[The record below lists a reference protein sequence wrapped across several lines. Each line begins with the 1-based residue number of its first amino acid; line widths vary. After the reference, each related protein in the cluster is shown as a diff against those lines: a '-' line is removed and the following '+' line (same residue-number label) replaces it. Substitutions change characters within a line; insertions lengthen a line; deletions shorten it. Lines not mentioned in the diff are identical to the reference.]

1 MQLFPSTRRR
11 FVFCNIQQTC
21 CGNEETWLHRE
32 HERGCG
38 AALTSPWRVTKGH
51 CCSHPYSPGLSYSKD
66 PALLSWIPPRS
77 FEITKEGMKGV
88 VRVLC
93 GCHHNSVESG
103 RHACVHKA
111 GQAGTREPADSDLQG
126 VSSLIRL
133 WSMVSV
139 LTYPRRGPPPAPR
152 PPLSR
157 HSELPAAGPGTC
169 WGGARAR
176 VCVLTSLPLHQQAYT
191 RCSGLARQRF
201 SA

>member
-1 MQLFPSTRRR
+1 MLQRDTAVATPIRPASPIPRTQHSFP
-11 FVFCNIQQTC
+11 
-21 CGNEETWLHRE
+21 GYHRVP
-32 HERGCG
+32 
-38 AALTSPWRVTKGH
+38 LK
-51 CCSHPYSPGLSYSKD
+51 LQ
-66 PALLSWIPPRS
+66 
-77 FEITKEGMKGV
+77 KEGMKGV

-93 GCHHNSVESG
+93 GCHHISVESG

-169 WGGARAR
+169 WGGVRAR

-191 RCSGLARQRF
+191 RCSCLLYTSPSPRDRTRSRMPS